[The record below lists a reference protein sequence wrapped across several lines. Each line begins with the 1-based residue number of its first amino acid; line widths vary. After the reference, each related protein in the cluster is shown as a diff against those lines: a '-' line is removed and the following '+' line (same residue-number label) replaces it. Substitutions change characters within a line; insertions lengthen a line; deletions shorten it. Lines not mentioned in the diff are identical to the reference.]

1 MIEKTIASKKCFI
14 YPSENASKC
23 LIQPVDERDLELL
36 DKEVEEIKSLTD
48 KPFVF
53 VAFSIEDWNK
63 ELSPWEAPAVFGK
76 EYEETPFPPKRGFS
90 CDCPDK
96 MDLCS
101 FSESDL
107 VCGSGSRHD
116 LVVSLF
122 EGKYLT
128 CRFIELIGC

>member
-1 MIEKTIASKKCFI
+1 MVRK
-14 YPSENASKC
+14 
-23 LIQPVDERDLELL
+23 RLL
-36 DKEVEEIKSLTD
+36 CCSFEYVLY
-48 KPFVF
+48 
-53 VAFSIEDWNK
+53 AN
-63 ELSPWEAPAVFGK
+63 PAVLGK